1 MLWSFALVIYFEKK
15 TVLKSAQSAI
25 QMYFSMI
32 NELFK
37 FHLEFSFFFCIYRRK
52 QNKWLLCEMNAFVST
67 PVSKW
72 KPKHTTLSEQ
82 FQSLIERN
90 QRKRGK
96 IDTHNTHRHGR
107 SLSWVCTETSIKR
120 GGVKLVLCE
129 QTSTLILIIMK
140 ILSRISIHFIYRYIM
155 KTRILESA

>member
-1 MLWSFALVIYFEKK
+1 MYCIDICLFYFAHVPRNRRGRDRMVVGFITNCAIEVNLIHHYVIK
-15 TVLKSAQSAI
+15 
-25 QMYFSMI
+25 
-32 NELFK
+32 
-37 FHLEFSFFFCIYRRK
+37 
-52 QNKWLLCEMNAFVST
+52 FVSDLWQ
-67 PVSKW
+67 VGGF
-72 KPKHTTLSEQ
+72 LRVLR
-82 FQSLIERN
+82 FERN

-107 SLSWVCTETSIKR
+107 SLSWVCTETSIKS